1 MSIYL
6 RISRGV
12 RDHLYVRR
20 SEWACAIILTW
31 WGISLLSPGNTFDIS
46 PTYIGLRRIASETIW
61 GGVCATVGVIRLS
74 ALVINGTFQ
83 NSCYSRYSPH
93 VRSFTAYLTAV
104 IFIMITAGILANLNP
119 AWPLSTAL
127 GTYAM
132 LAWLDIATA
141 MGTGKEA
148 GWQQKENRG
157 GYSQGD

>member
-6 RISRGV
+6 RVSKGV

-31 WGISLLSPGNTFDIS
+31 WGFALLSPGGTFDIS
-46 PTYIGLRRIASETIW
+46 PTYSGLRRIASETAW
-61 GGVCATVGVIRLS
+61 GTVCATVGITRLL
-74 ALVINGTFQ
+74 ALVINGTFPG
-83 NSCYSRYSPH
+83 NWYSQYSLH
-93 VRSFTAYLTAV
+93 VRSLTAYLTAI
-104 IFIMITAGILANLNP
+104 IFIMIALGILTAPAP

-141 MGTGKEA
+141 LGTGKEA

-157 GYSQGD
+157 GRGELP